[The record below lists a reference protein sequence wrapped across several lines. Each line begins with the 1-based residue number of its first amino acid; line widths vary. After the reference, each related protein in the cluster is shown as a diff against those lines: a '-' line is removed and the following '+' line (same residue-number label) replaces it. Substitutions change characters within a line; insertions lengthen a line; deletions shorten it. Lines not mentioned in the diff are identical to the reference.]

1 MDFYGF
7 YTGKIFDAYQYLG
20 AHTEKTG
27 VTFRTFAPSASR
39 IAVIYA
45 TLLLLLF
52 KNMLM
57 FTPAA
62 LAISPL
68 SDYLLG
74 LDDPLPYI
82 SLFLSLLPV

>member
-1 MDFYGF
+1 M
-7 YTGKIFDAYQYLG
+7 
-20 AHTEKTG
+20 
-27 VTFRTFAPSASR
+27 PP
-39 IAVIYA
+39 VIRFFPYVSFTSVYINNKLLYPFYA
-45 TLLLLLF
+45 TLLLL
-52 KNMLM
+52 M
-57 FTPAA
+57 FTSAA

>member
-1 MDFYGF
+1 MPPVIRFFPYISFTSFYINNKLF
-7 YTGKIFDAYQYLG
+7 YPF
-20 AHTEKTG
+20 
-27 VTFRTFAPSASR
+27 
-39 IAVIYA
+39 YA

-57 FTPAA
+57 FTPTA